1 MDKRAYISEDE
12 RQRCQRVADAFA
24 ELYELEHIVV
34 MDVGR
39 YGFVKLQYYTPERGF
54 ENAITFTDSKSL
66 FEDLWQEWL
75 DTKLYLFGLD
85 EKMDDPDY
93 EEVYHKLPKEK
104 QQELISRK
112 ADFAKMA
119 GMDL

>member
-39 YGFVKLQYYTPERGF
+39 YGFVNYNTTHQSG
-54 ENAITFTDSKSL
+54 
-66 FEDLWQEWL
+66 
-75 DTKLYLFGLD
+75 GL
-85 EKMDDPDY
+85 KM
-93 EEVYHKLPKEK
+93 
-104 QQELISRK
+104 R
-112 ADFAKMA
+112 
-119 GMDL
+119 